1 MIIGV
6 FLRYIKTYQGINYI
20 PLTNGDS
27 FCGLVGN
34 NGVGKSSVLE
44 SLDCF
49 FNARTWNYNITTKKS
64 GLDSTNPYIVP
75 VFLIQKDLLDN
86 EAKDKAE
93 LLSSVIWDIEEKDIA
108 NANKPKL
115 RNFLEQRNDIK
126 QKINIHN
133 YFLLPI
139 GINHKGK
146 VDLSIFNCK
155 LVKET
160 LFKDNLEQDN
170 SGLSGDQ
177 LKELK
182 TLVNKIRESI
192 QYIYIPREIDP
203 ENFTQLET
211 QEIQVLMGETLTE
224 ILEKKVTAQQIKDI
238 NNNLNEFIDN
248 LSNEL
253 KTYSYRTLTQRQ
265 QNLRKSDLYNLI
277 IEAFFRIRKL
287 HKKQGEQWLEIG
299 ALSSGE
305 KQKAIIDIA
314 FNLLKHNNNSG
325 KNLIIAVDEP
335 ESSLHMSACFD
346 QFNALYEISRTS
358 MQLLFASHWY
368 GFLPVI
374 EKGYVTIISKQ
385 KTEHQFD
392 LFNLEKYREEI
403 RQKISQSKGQL
414 PYDIRLKSINDLVQ
428 SIVASTID
436 DNPYNWIICEGS
448 SDKCYLVE
456 YFKDIIDNNKLRIIP
471 VGGASEIKRLYQHI
485 SLAYEDLKLEIKG
498 KIVLLSD
505 TDAQLVRYETQN
517 PQNHPNLM
525 CKRIVNCEIGGKTKL
540 VKIDSNP
547 VSPPTEIED
556 VLNGKLFYEALI
568 DFKQKYPELLDFICE
583 EKDISETSS
592 YFALDLKPSEKDK
605 LKQFFDRDNNKY
617 MFASKY
623 IERMNDT
630 YAVPDWITKIRNFIT
645 SDK

>member
-34 NGVGKSSVLE
+34 NGVGKSSILE

-49 FNARTWNYNITTKKS
+49 FNNRSWNYNITTKKS

-75 VFLIQKDLLDN
+75 VFLIKRSLLDG
-86 EAKDKAE
+86 EAKIKAE
-93 LLSSVIWDIEEKDIA
+93 LLSSVIWNIQEKDIA
-108 NANKPKL
+108 NANKPKF
-115 RNFLEQRNDIK
+115 RNLLEQINNIK
-126 QKINIHN
+126 QNINISN

-139 GINHKGK
+139 GINYKGK
-146 VDLSIFNCK
+146 PDLSIFNCK
-155 LVKET
+155 LVKDA
-160 LFKDNLEQDN
+160 LVPDHSEQDTT
-170 SGLSGDQ
+170 SLSPEQ
-177 LKELK
+177 LKELQV
-182 TLVNKIRESI
+182 LVDKVRESI

-224 ILEKKVTAQQIKDI
+224 ILEKKVTSRQIKEI
-238 NNNLNEFIDN
+238 NKNLNDFIDN

-253 KTYSYRTLTQRQ
+253 KTYSYRTLTERQ
-265 QNLRKSDLYNLI
+265 QNLKKSDLYNLI

-287 HKKQGEQWLEIG
+287 HKKQGEQWLEIK

-314 FNLLKHNNNSG
+314 FNLLKHNNKSG

-346 QFNALYEISRTS
+346 QFSALYEISRTS

-385 KTEHQFD
+385 ETDHRFD

-403 RQKISQSKGQL
+403 KQKVINSKGNL
-414 PYDIRLKSINDLVQ
+414 PFDIRLKSINDLVQ
-428 SIVASTID
+428 SIV
-436 DNPYNWIICEGS
+436 
-448 SDKCYLVE
+448 L
-456 YFKDIIDNNKLRIIP
+456 
-471 VGGASEIKRLYQHI
+471 
-485 SLAYEDLKLEIKG
+485 
-498 KIVLLSD
+498 
-505 TDAQLVRYETQN
+505 AQLVKV
-517 PQNHPNLM
+517 L
-525 CKRIVNCEIGGKTKL
+525 IIG
-540 VKIDSNP
+540 
-547 VSPPTEIED
+547 
-556 VLNGKLFYEALI
+556 
-568 DFKQKYPELLDFICE
+568 
-583 EKDISETSS
+583 
-592 YFALDLKPSEKDK
+592 
-605 LKQFFDRDNNKY
+605 
-617 MFASKY
+617 
-623 IERMNDT
+623 
-630 YAVPDWITKIRNFIT
+630 
-645 SDK
+645 